1 MITTEKKKNKFLPD
15 FEKQS
20 IYSLRYDEMQEWL
33 VEHGQQKFRAKQI
46 FEWLYQKRVDSID
59 DMTNLTKDLRQ
70 VLKDNFAMTTLTTV
84 VKQESKR
91 WNN

>member
-1 MITTEKKKNKFLPD
+1 MITTEKKKKNKFLPD

-59 DMTNLTKDLRQ
+59 DMTNLSKDLRQ
-70 VLKDNFAMTTLTTV
+70 VLK
-84 VKQESKR
+84 R
-91 WNN
+91 

>member
-1 MITTEKKKNKFLPD
+1 MPD

-59 DMTNLTKDLRQ
+59 DMTNLSKDLRQ

>member
-1 MITTEKKKNKFLPD
+1 
-15 FEKQS
+15 
-20 IYSLRYDEMQEWL
+20 MQEWL

-59 DMTNLTKDLRQ
+59 DMTNLSKDLRQ

-84 VKQESKR
+84 VKQESKDEQL
-91 WNN
+91 NSYLNYKMAILLKPY

>member
-1 MITTEKKKNKFLPD
+1 
-15 FEKQS
+15 
-20 IYSLRYDEMQEWL
+20 MQEWL

-59 DMTNLTKDLRQ
+59 DMTNLSKDLRQ

-84 VKQESKR
+84 VKQKVKMEQLNSYLNYKMAILLKPY
-91 WNN
+91 

>member
-1 MITTEKKKNKFLPD
+1 MITTEKKKKNKFLPD

-46 FEWLYQKRVDSID
+46 FEWLY
-59 DMTNLTKDLRQ
+59 
-70 VLKDNFAMTTLTTV
+70 
-84 VKQESKR
+84 
-91 WNN
+91 

>member
-1 MITTEKKKNKFLPD
+1 MPD

-59 DMTNLTKDLRQ
+59 DMTNLSKDLRQ
-70 VLKDNFAMTTLTTV
+70 VLKIIL
-84 VKQESKR
+84 Q
-91 WNN
+91 